1 MKILDYQALTLGHP
15 AMDVWSIVYS
25 CTDAE
30 YRKDHLE
37 EDLKA
42 YYAIVSGY
50 MDAKADYT
58 EFRQEL
64 EERRAFGMVQF
75 GLSCFATLSP
85 KKLPSPVTELSK
97 FGKACKEIL
106 IAEEKEEDHPDL
118 KEIKRRMLSNLK
130 EMETNLI

>member
-1 MKILDYQALTLGHP
+1 
-15 AMDVWSIVYS
+15 MDIWGIVYS
-25 CTDAE
+25 CTDGE
-30 YRKDHLE
+30 YRRDHLE

-42 YYAIVSGY
+42 YHTILSGY

-64 EERRAFGMVQF
+64 EDRRMFGQVQYSI
-75 GLSCFATLSP
+75 LCFVTLSP
-85 KKLPSPVTELSK
+85 TKLPNPMTEMSK

-106 IAEEKEEDHPDL
+106 TAEEKEDDHHDL